1 MEEVIQ
7 IFMRRDGM
15 SREEAVARYNEILD
29 EIRNLVDDGDYED
42 VEDYWTQETGLE
54 PDYLIDVLAREGL

>member
-7 IFMRRDGM
+7 IFVRRDGM

-29 EIRNLVDDGDYED
+29 ELRNLIDDGDYED

>member
-15 SREEAVARYNEILD
+15 SRDEAVARYNEILD
-29 EIRNLVDDGDYED
+29 EMRNLIDDGDYED

>member
-29 EIRNLVDDGDYED
+29 KIRNLIDDGDYED

-54 PDYLIDVLAREGL
+54 PDYLFDVLAREGL

>member
-29 EIRNLVDDGDYED
+29 VIRNLVDDGDYED

>member
-29 EIRNLVDDGDYED
+29 EIRNLIDDGDYED